1 MNPTRE
7 KPTQATVQGFHKIEK
22 GKTRMSKKLPK
33 TLSEDEVKRL
43 LAAPNKNCPT
53 GLRNRCLLQIM
64 VDAGLR
70 VGEAL
75 ALAPHDLDLDHGA
88 VRIWRGKGAKDRTAY
103 LSEHTADLC
112 RLWMK
117 QRPVKAKSFFCTLK
131 GAPLKDAYV
140 RAMVYRMRKRAGIE
154 KHVHPHMLRH
164 TFATLRLERGDN
176 NRGFWTT
183 QTKHC
188 ICDASGWCD
197 S

>member
-1 MNPTRE
+1 
-7 KPTQATVQGFHKIEK
+7 
-22 GKTRMSKKLPK
+22 MSKKLPK
-33 TLSEDEVKRL
+33 TLSEEEVKRL
-43 LAAPNKNCPT
+43 LTAPNKNCPS

-75 ALAPHDLDLDHGA
+75 ALASHDLDLDHGA

-103 LSEHTADLC
+103 ISEHTADLC

-176 NRGFWTT
+176 IRQLQQVLGHASVSTT
-183 QTKHC
+183 QIYTHVF
-188 ICDASGWCD
+188 DEDLARRAQQNPTLNEPPD
-197 S
+197 